1 MLDNILETN
10 ENVSIF
16 QNKLTKE
23 IYPICLSNEN
33 NKYLLNMT
41 EVVTMKIFFIIYFTQ
56 NYYYEIFVL
65 EQCRMNNNHTYIYK
79 TI

>member
-41 EVVTMKIFFIIYFTQ
+41 EAVTMKIFHNIL
-56 NYYYEIFVL
+56 N
-65 EQCRMNNNHTYIYK
+65 K
-79 TI
+79 TIMVNILF

>member
-41 EVVTMKIFFIIYFTQ
+41 EVVTMKIFFT
-56 NYYYEIFVL
+56 IFYTKL
-65 EQCRMNNNHTYIYK
+65 LL
-79 TI
+79 

>member
-33 NKYLLNMT
+33 NKYLLKMT
-41 EVVTMKIFFIIYFTQ
+41 EVVTMKIFFT
-56 NYYYEIFVL
+56 IFYTKL
-65 EQCRMNNNHTYIYK
+65 LL
-79 TI
+79 